1 MTDPI
6 EAFAEA
12 LDPVLGYPVSYE
24 LAGKIAAALRET
36 LVPVGWINPNWEDPA
51 ENDGLSPITVYPQAH
66 WTPLYAMPEIKP

>member
-36 LVPVGWINPNWEDPA
+36 LVPVAYAQMSSESGLLHA
-51 ENDGLSPITVYPQAH
+51 LSPVKHSATP
-66 WTPLYAMPEIKP
+66 TPLFALPEIKP